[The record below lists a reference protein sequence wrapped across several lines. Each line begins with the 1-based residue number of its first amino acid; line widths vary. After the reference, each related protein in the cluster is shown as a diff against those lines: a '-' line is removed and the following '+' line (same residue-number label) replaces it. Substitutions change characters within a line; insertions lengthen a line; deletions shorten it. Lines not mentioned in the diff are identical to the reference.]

1 MPSPHLPQHL
11 FSLLT
16 IDSMTLPGPV
26 AMAPHGVVFSGGY
39 GSGVKS
45 VIDCQ
50 AERARGGVDLIVMS
64 NFRRLPSLSELA
76 SWGDNL
82 KATPI
87 GNLDMVNNTAMVAAY
102 RSLARQGLRMC
113 SHTLILSVALGIM
126 LCRAHFTCLYWV
138 GTALTRRLRP
148 LATRPATRF
157 TASCGAGM
165 SICIS
170 SWMASGWAKCCR
182 RESAG
187 RNAGLVDPDVW
198 SAPFGNVERI
208 GAANA
213 EN

>member
-16 IDSMTLPGPV
+16 IDSMTLSGRV

-39 GSGVKS
+39 GSGVES
-45 VIDCQ
+45 VIDYY
-50 AERARGGVDLIVMS
+50 AERAKGGVDLIVMS
-64 NFRRLPSLSELA
+64 NLRRLPSLSELA

-82 KATPI
+82 KTTPL
-87 GNLDMVNNTAMVAAY
+87 GNLDMVNDTAMCPPTGAWRGRVCESAHIRSCCVAPGEA
-102 RSLARQGLRMC
+102 
-113 SHTLILSVALGIM
+113 H
-126 LCRAHFTCLYWV
+126 CRAHFTCLCWV
-138 GTALTRRLRP
+138 GTALTRRCRP
-148 LATRPATRF
+148 LATRPSTRF
-157 TASCGAGM
+157 TASCRAGM
-165 SICIS
+165 PICMS
-170 SWMASGWAKCCR
+170 SSMASGWAKCCR

-198 SAPFGNVERI
+198 SAPFRKVERN